1 MCYAIALNSDKN
13 SIIDKATTSE
23 EMKNERDYKQM
34 GYTPLI
40 KAVLSGSIP
49 AVELLILNGAK
60 LSLADFDGRT
70 PLHHATIQNNL
81 KLVCL
86 LLKRGA
92 DPLALDK
99 NNIDPI
105 QIATENFQ
113 PNIVTILRVAK
124 MNNDLK
130 EQDLAYS
137 GDPMFDDI
145 LKDLLSLNSNAQSCR
160 EIDSSNC
167 ELTSTTEQSSL

>member
-1 MCYAIALNSDKN
+1 
-13 SIIDKATTSE
+13 
-23 EMKNERDYKQM
+23 
-34 GYTPLI
+34 
-40 KAVLSGSIP
+40 
-49 AVELLILNGAK
+49 
-60 LSLADFDGRT
+60 
-70 PLHHATIQNNL
+70 
-81 KLVCL
+81 
-86 LLKRGA
+86 
-92 DPLALDK
+92 
-99 NNIDPI
+99 
-105 QIATENFQ
+105 
-113 PNIVTILRVAK
+113 